1 MCWHFLFYLKMTID
15 DCFKIGY
22 ISKTHGLKGEVTAV
36 FEVEMEWNG
45 LTSLFLDSKGSLV
58 PYFVEKISGTI
69 DKPFIKFEGV
79 ESYEQALTLKGR
91 GIYTVKSA
99 RPKLKRGAFYDDEVI
114 GFTVE
119 DKNVG
124 LLGPVIEIQSQGAN
138 RLLSISYGPKEI
150 LIPINA
156 PFITSLNKTKKL
168 IQVELPEGF
177 LDF

>member
-1 MCWHFLFYLKMTID
+1 MTFE

-36 FEVEMEWNG
+36 LEVEMEWEN
-45 LTSLFLDSKGSLV
+45 LTSLFLDSKSSLV
-58 PYFVEKISGTI
+58 PHFIEKISGTSARA
-69 DKPFIKFEGV
+69 FIKFEGI
-79 ESYEQALTLKGR
+79 ESLEQASSLKGC
-91 GIYTVKSA
+91 GLYILKSA
-99 RPKLKRGAFYDDEVI
+99 RAKLKRGEFYDDEVV
-114 GFTVE
+114 GFKVE
-119 DKNVG
+119 DKNLG
-124 LLGPVIEIQSQGAN
+124 LLGQVKEIQSQGAN
-138 RLLSISYGPKEI
+138 RLVCIIHGAKEI